1 METQIPD
8 ARDLGNIIRKAR
20 KSQGLTQEELAGMT
34 GTGRRFISEV
44 ENGKETIQIGKLLL
58 VLAALGIALY
68 ALSKWK

>member
-8 ARDLGNIIRKAR
+8 ARDLGKIIRKAR